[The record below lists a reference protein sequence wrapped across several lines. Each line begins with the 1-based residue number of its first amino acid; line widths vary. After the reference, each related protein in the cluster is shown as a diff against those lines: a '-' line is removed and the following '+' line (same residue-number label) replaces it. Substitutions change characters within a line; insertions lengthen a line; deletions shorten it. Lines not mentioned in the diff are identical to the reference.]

1 MYIYFYYS
9 ECTCYAIV
17 LLFQV
22 HGVLWRSFY
31 FGSTIA
37 EEFLFFKGEN
47 RFTLTSN
54 DMTLITEFSGEMYVS
69 YDYLFKL

>member
-1 MYIYFYYS
+1 MD
-9 ECTCYAIV
+9 
-17 LLFQV
+17 
-22 HGVLWRSFY
+22 GVLWRSFY

-69 YDYLFKL
+69 FERLFKL